1 MSRTILPLG
10 PQHPVLPEPIQV
22 KLTLEDERVVSAIPT
37 GGYIHRG
44 IEQAAVGREYQ
55 QAIYMVE
62 RVCGICSFVH
72 AHAYCLAL
80 ENLLNVTV
88 PPRAEFLRVFW
99 GELTR
104 MHSHLLYVG
113 LFADAIGYESVFM
126 QAWRIREAI
135 VDLMEKTSGGRVIIS
150 VNVPGGVR
158 RDLTQELIDDVL
170 KTLPQVRA
178 EMDEISSVLTGDSSF
193 LRRSQG
199 IGAINAK
206 DALDAGAV
214 GPVLRATGVAEDVRQ
229 TGYCAYGSFKFTP
242 ITETAGDCW
251 ARTWVR
257 MRECYQSL
265 ELIEQ
270 CLAKLP
276 AGDIA
281 VRVRGEPTGETT
293 ARVEAPRGEVFYYAK
308 GNGTRKLERLRVR
321 TPSYANVPAL
331 LAMLRNAELADVPVT
346 IISIDPC
353 ISCTER

>member
-1 MSRTILPLG
+1 MSRTVLPFG

-22 KLTLEDERVVSAIPT
+22 KLTLDDERVVSAIPT

-44 IEQAAVGREYQ
+44 IEQAAVTREYQ

-72 AHAYCLAL
+72 SHGYCLSL
-80 ENLLNVTV
+80 ESLLNVEV
-88 PPRAEFLRVFW
+88 PKRGEYLRVFW
-99 GELTR
+99 GELSR
-104 MHSHLLYVG
+104 IHSHLLYVG

-126 QAWRIREAI
+126 QAWRVREAI

-150 VNVPGGVR
+150 VNAPGGVR
-158 RDLTQELIDDVL
+158 RDLSPELIDEVL
-170 KTLPQVRA
+170 ATLPRVRA
-178 EMDEISSVLTGDSSF
+178 RMDEISSVLTGDSSY
-193 LRRSQG
+193 LRRSRG
-199 IGAINAK
+199 IGAISAK
-206 DALDAGAV
+206 DALDTGAV
-214 GPVLRATGVAEDVRQ
+214 GPVMRSTGIAEDVRQ
-229 TGYCAYGSFKFTP
+229 TGYCAYGDLKFEP

-257 MRECYQSL
+257 MREAYQSID
-265 ELIEQ
+265 LIQQ
-270 CLAKLP
+270 CLTRLP
-276 AGDIA
+276 EGDIS

-293 ARVEAPRGEVFYYAK
+293 ARLEAPRGELFYYVK

-321 TPSYANVPAL
+321 TPSFANIPAL
-331 LAMLRNAELADVPVT
+331 LAMLRDVELADVPAV